1 MFFENL
7 IENSIHKRQVD
18 PDIVITVTLKTDTET
33 IVLNVTDTGHIINE
47 DIAKL
52 IFKEHVP
59 SDSGHGI
66 GLYQASR
73 QAESLNYALRLKENC
88 DGNVSFELSNLNYG

>member
-1 MFFENL
+1 M
-7 IENSIHKRQVD
+7 
-18 PDIVITVTLKTDTET
+18 TLKTDTKT
-33 IVLNVTDTGHIINE
+33 IVLNVTDTGHAI
-47 DIAKL
+47 DGGIAKL

-73 QAESLNYALRLKENC
+73 QAESLNYSLQLIENHN
-88 DGNVSFELSNLNYG
+88 GNVSFELSTHKSEREEEASEA